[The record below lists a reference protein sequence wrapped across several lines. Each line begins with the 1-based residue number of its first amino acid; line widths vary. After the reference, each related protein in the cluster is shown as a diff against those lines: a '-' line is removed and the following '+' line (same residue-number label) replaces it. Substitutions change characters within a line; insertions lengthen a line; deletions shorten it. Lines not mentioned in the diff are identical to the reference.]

1 MSLDDLPPLRES
13 LEQHGL
19 WANKALG
26 QHFLLDLN
34 ITRRISRAAGDL
46 RGKPVL
52 EVGPGPGGLTRA
64 LLEGGADPLVVI
76 EKDARFLPL
85 LEPLVTWSEG
95 HLRIVHGD
103 ALEADEES
111 LLALDGRGGREAD
124 GVGDSA
130 APPEQRSSHPL
141 SHRASRADSSPI
153 KGAQGAGA
161 SVHIISNL
169 PYNVGTPLLVKWLK
183 AGAWRGD
190 MTLMFQKE
198 VAQRIVAKAGDEAYG
213 RLAVLAQARCNVR
226 LEFTVPARAFT
237 PAPKIASA
245 IVRLTDR
252 SDPYPHL
259 DALERVTAAAFGQRR
274 KMLRSALK
282 TLTPDAEALLRA
294 AGVEPTARAEEI
306 DQAGFR
312 ALTDAWRAIAA

>member
-1 MSLDDLPPLRES
+1 MNADELPTLRDEM
-13 LEQHGL
+13 EAQGL
-19 WANKALG
+19 WANKGLG

-34 ITRRISRAAGDL
+34 ITRRIARTAGDL
-46 RGKPVL
+46 AGKLVI

-64 LLEGGADPLVVI
+64 LLEAGAHVTAI

-85 LEPLVTWSEG
+85 LEPLIEWSEG
-95 HLRIVHGD
+95 RLRIVEGD
-103 ALEADEES
+103 ALKVDEE
-111 LLALDGRGGREAD
+111 ALVYG
-124 GVGDSA
+124 
-130 APPEQRSSHPL
+130 PP
-141 SHRASRADSSPI
+141 ASRRHAPES
-153 KGAQGAGA
+153 AGETPA
-161 SVHIISNL
+161 IPIISNL

-198 VAQRIVAKAGDEAYG
+198 VAQRIVAKPGSDAYG
-213 RLAVLAQARCNVR
+213 RLAVLAQARCDCR

-237 PAPKIASA
+237 PPPKIASA

-252 SDPYPHL
+252 ADPYPHL

-274 KMLRSALK
+274 KMLRSALRS
-282 TLTPDAEALLRA
+282 LTPEPEPLLIA
-294 AGVEPTARAEEI
+294 ADIKPTARAEEI

-312 ALTDAWRAIAA
+312 RLADAWLSADA